1 MRLPALAGAALYF
14 AGVYRL
20 SRQLFGERPI
30 LLPAVA
36 LLTLNPLVLDFLVA
50 ARGYSLALG
59 FWSWALATVLP
70 ALEAP
75 ETGTQRQLMESGVA
89 LALSVTANLVFL
101 VPAGLLAAFVVGWRV
116 LKRKRPPEPVVVPK
130 GKKKKVAIKDAPVT
144 DRPSVWRYF
153 VVPIACVAL
162 LFFLGAPLDLVTS
175 GAFYVGVSTISESL
189 RNLAASSLQ
198 HGGPLMGARV
208 ESILSAG
215 VAFGLAPLIVLAAL
229 AIGLRERAVLL
240 LIVASSA
247 IGSAVILVILH
258 VAAALPY
265 PVDRTGIYL
274 LVLVALALAGLMA
287 CGLRAARFG
296 ASVTGVLLIVLFVM
310 QFNVRKFLVWEYDAD
325 TKELAARIAQLSKDK
340 PPGSVKLTA
349 SWQLDPSL
357 NFYRETNHWDWL
369 QRINRAPIVAGARF
383 YALIAADRAAIG
395 SLGLQILYRGPISG
409 TVLAA
414 PAQ

>member
-1 MRLPALAGAALYF
+1 
-14 AGVYRL
+14 
-20 SRQLFGERPI
+20 
-30 LLPAVA
+30 
-36 LLTLNPLVLDFLVA
+36 
-50 ARGYSLALG
+50 
-59 FWSWALATVLP
+59 
-70 ALEAP
+70 
-75 ETGTQRQLMESGVA
+75 
-89 LALSVTANLVFL
+89 
-101 VPAGLLAAFVVGWRV
+101 
-116 LKRKRPPEPVVVPK
+116 
-130 GKKKKVAIKDAPVT
+130 
-144 DRPSVWRYF
+144 
-153 VVPIACVAL
+153 
-162 LFFLGAPLDLVTS
+162 
-175 GAFYVGVSTISESL
+175 
-189 RNLAASSLQ
+189 
-198 HGGPLMGARV
+198 
-208 ESILSAG
+208 
-215 VAFGLAPLIVLAAL
+215 
-229 AIGLRERAVLL
+229 LL